1 LQINGQD
8 AAALSGLAVVYGR
21 TEANLEIALSL
32 ARRSVEL
39 EPENSLFRQRL
50 AELLMQNQELDEAM
64 AQCQRVATMT
74 PDNEGI
80 RQLQEKISMAQRAST
95 S

>member
-1 LQINGQD
+1 
-8 AAALSGLAVVYGR
+8 
-21 TEANLEIALSL
+21 
-32 ARRSVEL
+32 
-39 EPENSLFRQRL
+39 
-50 AELLMQNQELDEAM
+50 MQNQELDEAM
-64 AQCQRVATMT
+64 AQCQRAATLT